1 MLTVSDH
8 HQHDEGTPG
17 PCSHGRT
24 MWTRMRCIAGAGR
37 SPQSLGT
44 WAMTARP
51 SAPICTRAGSPGSAD
66 GPNRTASV
74 HVRRLHTLRCHQ
86 RPIRSLPTRRI
97 RRARAR
103 HGPGPGAATGLD
115 EHPVH
120 TPGSHR
126 SRPPRRPVVSGRLAV
141 TEQARWFPAVRGLA
155 AGWFPRASVAGPGLR
170 LWCDRCW
177 RVAKRRE
184 APISG
189 PVLLGGW
196 VSSPPPCRPWPG
208 DHGPASRP
216 K

>member
-1 MLTVSDH
+1 
-8 HQHDEGTPG
+8 
-17 PCSHGRT
+17 

-74 HVRRLHTLRCHQ
+74 HVHRLHTLRCHQ

-155 AGWFPRASVAGPGLR
+155 AGCRGHQSPVPGCGGGVTGALEGDEAQGGADLGSRRAR
-170 LWCDRCW
+170 
-177 RVAKRRE
+177 
-184 APISG
+184 
-189 PVLLGGW
+189 GW
-196 VSSPPPCRPWPG
+196 VSSPPPCRPSHW
-208 DHGPASRP
+208 
-216 K
+216 